1 MLKPDGKL
9 VSLCYAGTK
18 QRSAFEHHADW
29 QWNLL
34 PDRAFAAEGTI
45 VTVAKIF
52 RNIVP
57 IP

>member
-1 MLKPDGKL
+1 MLTPDGKL

-18 QRSAFEHHADW
+18 QRSAFDHHPDL

-34 PDRAFAAEGTI
+34 PDRAFAAEGTSA
-45 VTVAKIF
+45 TVAKIF